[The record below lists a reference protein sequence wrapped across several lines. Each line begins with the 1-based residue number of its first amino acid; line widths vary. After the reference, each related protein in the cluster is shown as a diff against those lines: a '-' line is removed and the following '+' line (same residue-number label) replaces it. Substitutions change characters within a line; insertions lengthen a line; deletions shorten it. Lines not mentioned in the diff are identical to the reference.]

1 MKRHN
6 YQRNIKKISFYRHCL
21 TTFILRLQ
29 PVDCCNQRGTVLMDS
44 QHSILASCLI
54 ILFILYRRPDIR
66 SHMAVVVALE
76 EAEEEDQAV
85 IQNRIIEG
93 EEGAMVE

>member
-1 MKRHN
+1 
-6 YQRNIKKISFYRHCL
+6 
-21 TTFILRLQ
+21 
-29 PVDCCNQRGTVLMDS
+29 
-44 QHSILASCLI
+44 
-54 ILFILYRRPDIR
+54 
-66 SHMAVVVALE
+66 MAVVVALE